1 MSVDSKITTQDDDKV
16 KLSVVIE
23 DEEFD
28 REVGEALKR
37 ISKNIKLPGFRPGKI
52 PRKVIEARFG
62 PTAGRQD
69 ALAHSLPTYYGRALI
84 EN

>member
-28 REVGEALKR
+28 LEVGEALKR
-37 ISKNIKLPGFRPGKI
+37 MSKNIKLPGFRPGKI
-52 PRKVIEARFG
+52 PRKVIEARLG
-62 PTAGRQD
+62 PAAGR
-69 ALAHSLPTYYGRALI
+69 
-84 EN
+84 